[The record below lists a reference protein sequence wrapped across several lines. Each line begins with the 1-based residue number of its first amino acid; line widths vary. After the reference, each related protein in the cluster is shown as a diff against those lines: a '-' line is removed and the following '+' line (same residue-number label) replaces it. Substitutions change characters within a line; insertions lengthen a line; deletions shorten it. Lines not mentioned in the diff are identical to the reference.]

1 MTTEPGI
8 ERVSASRRIYEGRIV
23 SLREDAVTLSNGRS
37 GLREVVEHS
46 DVAAIV
52 PIDADGNVILVRQ
65 YRLPAREAL
74 LEIPAG
80 GVDERESSENAAQ
93 RELREETGY
102 RAGRLEPLG
111 GFFVSPGY
119 CTEFIHVFL
128 ATDLVEDPVDG
139 DEDEDISLERMPLSD
154 AVRLIETGEIKD
166 GKSIVGLLLAAAR
179 TTLPANS
186 SPSTTKLAS
195 PRLGETFLF
204 ATSPMMSKPPSRV
217 AARLFRSILRRS

>member
-8 ERVSASRRIYEGRIV
+8 ERVTASRRIYDGRIV
-23 SLREDAVTLSNGRS
+23 SLREDAVTLSDGRS
-37 GLREVVEHS
+37 ALREVVEHGE
-46 DVAAIV
+46 VAAIV

-80 GVDERESSENAAQ
+80 GVDEGERIEDAAQ

-102 RAGRLEPLG
+102 RAQSIERLT

-119 CTEFIHVFL
+119 CTEFIQVFI

-139 DEDEDISLERMPLSD
+139 DEDEDISFERMPLAD
-154 AVRLIETGEIKD
+154 AVRLIEEGGIKD
-166 GKSIVGLLLAAAR
+166 GKSIVGLLLASAR
-179 TTLPANS
+179 TTLPAN
-186 SPSTTKLAS
+186 
-195 PRLGETFLF
+195 RQ
-204 ATSPMMSKPPSRV
+204 R
-217 AARLFRSILRRS
+217 